1 MSQPTAARSIFVN
14 LPVQN
19 LATATAF
26 YQALGFVNNPQFSD
40 ETAAC
45 MVWSESIYLM
55 LLTHA
60 RWQTFTSRPI
70 PATDSSEVMLALAV
84 TDRAAVDSMVTTA
97 GQQGG
102 QTDINPLQE
111 HGFMYSRSLADA
123 DGHVWEAFWMDPA
136 AMTG

>member
-1 MSQPTAARSIFVN
+1 MT
-14 LPVQN
+14 
-19 LATATAF
+19 F
-26 YQALGFVNNPQFSD
+26 YQALGVVNNPHFSD
-40 ETAAC
+40 QTAAC

-70 PATDSSEVMLALAV
+70 PATDSSEVMLALAL
-84 TDRAAVDSMVTTA
+84 TTRAAVDSMVTTA

-102 QTDINPLQE
+102 HTDMNPLQE
-111 HGFMYSRSLADA
+111 LGFMYSRSLADP
-123 DGHVWEAFWMDPA
+123 DGHVWEAFWMGPA